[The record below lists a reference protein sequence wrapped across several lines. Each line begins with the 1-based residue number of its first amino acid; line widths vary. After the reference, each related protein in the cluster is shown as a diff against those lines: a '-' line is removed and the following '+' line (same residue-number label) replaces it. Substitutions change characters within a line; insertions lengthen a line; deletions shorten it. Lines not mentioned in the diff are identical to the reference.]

1 MSYFYGIPGLQAV
14 TDADNVT
21 NTGVTFNNTVLCN
34 LDFVSTSTSQF
45 SGYAFFNSD
54 SFCYFGDGLENG
66 IRSRGVDLYLDTI
79 SSGAGGICIVG
90 DGSSYGSLKAGT
102 LGLGDSFPSGN
113 TPLLSM
119 DNISAVVAGA
129 ISSTIE
135 HTGST
140 STMRAMLMTAI
151 HNGNANNQ
159 NAVGGYF
166 SGQIK
171 VKNSGTAQIF
181 GVNGL
186 AQLNGTIAIST
197 GTTNLQNKFEVT
209 GAGGTHTGGIVYSRS
224 VWATEPTNLTGL
236 ATFERWAGLFSGDL
250 QVNSDKKLLLEGT
263 DTVKGDTYL
272 IYDSAATELDIYV
285 NGVNTVGTTATQ
297 INLNVDTQAKA
308 ITCTQGTPG
317 STVFCIQTT
326 TTNDDPTVK
335 YRQNRIETTNGT
347 ITAIDTIPTVTDTCI
362 MVDAQVVARRTGGT
376 AGTAGDIAAYGR
388 RAAFKNVGG
397 VLTQIGTTQAIGTFE
412 SQAGWDCTIVASGTN
427 ILVRGLGAAN
437 NNTTWHSTTAIYQ
450 LGT

>member
-1 MSYFYGIPGLQAV
+1 MSYFYGIPSLQSV
-14 TDADNVT
+14 TEIGNVT
-21 NTGVTFNNTVLCN
+21 SQTVTFNGQVINNN
-34 LDFVSTSTSQF
+34 LVNFTSTANF
-45 SGYAFFNSD
+45 SSDLWIDTDIYA
-54 SFCYFGDGLENG
+54 YFGTSQENG
-66 IRSRGVDLYLDTI
+66 IRTRGVDLFLDTI
-79 SSGAGGICIVG
+79 SSGAGGICVVG
-90 DGSSYGSLKAGT
+90 DGSSYGPLKAGT
-102 LGLGDSFPSGN
+102 LGLGDSLPSST

-119 DNISAVVAGA
+119 DNTGAIVAGA
-129 ISSTIE
+129 ITSTIE
-135 HTGST
+135 YSGASA
-140 STMRAMLMTAI
+140 TMRAMLMTSI
-151 HNGNANNQ
+151 HAGSAANQ

-209 GAGGTHTGGIVYSRS
+209 GAGGTHTGGTVYSRS

-272 IYDSAATELDIYV
+272 IYNSAATEVDIYV

-326 TTNDDPTVK
+326 ATNDDPTVK

-397 VLTQIGTTQAIGTFE
+397 VLTQVGTTTAIGTYE

-437 NNTTWHSTTAIYQ
+437 NNVTWHSTTAIYQ
-450 LGT
+450 VGV